1 MTMKS
6 AFCDELVTACDGQ
19 IDFPTYDSG
28 TVDYCTKH
36 TGRGGGLILVV
47 PLRGSMRQVNLDS
60 MDESELVIDV
70 AGPVPSGGSF
80 YGDFEE
86 GLLDVAFGPMF
97 GDNSYP
103 QYFYVSYTVLLDDGE
118 NQRNRL
124 ARFTYVPG
132 DAAATRASEEV
143 LLTTVPKYNSV
154 HSAGWL
160 GFKPSAYGSPGY
172 QDLYWTTGDG
182 GPQTDPFNH
191 SQDGTGYT
199 IPPGNYHGAKAEI
212 CAIGL
217 RNPWRCSFD
226 RLNDDLYCG
235 DVGQISVEEINFIE
249 CGNNYGWSRFEGSRC
264 QEAVQDNEF
273 NPPCDGISR
282 SGFTF
287 PLFEYC
293 HPDFDS
299 TDADEQKFTG
309 GADTCGNRFVEKDD
323 GGWAVGTIISDASIQ
338 IISFAEDADG
348 EIMLLDYN
356 HNIYPMPCG
365 NLCATIC
372 LDQAEDLPAYEIC
385 ASHCKTLGSTFS
397 GVQNSFQCFCG
408 PSTADYAK
416 HGSLSSDN
424 CEYLCHAHPED
435 FCGGFSTMEVFR
447 IDPAAAAGGYLG
459 CFADVEE
466 PRVFPES
473 GKTGSNAMTTATCA
487 GLCSD
492 YAYYAT
498 QYGRE
503 VYSTGYLGCFA
514 DSQTGRVFSVV
525 TGSSSMTTAE
535 CASTCSA
542 FAYYGTQYGGEVYG
556 TA

>member
-1 MTMKS
+1 QQTKQVVCGRCHSFSAHLYEYLAPELGLLDGMTMKS

-36 TGRGGGLILVV
+36 TGGGEDLYWSYPYEAAVTCDLYSQLLPDLGANEQPDDTV
-47 PLRGSMRQVNLDS
+47 SMRQTPDGSQWWLLGISGQIYAVNLDS
-60 MDESELVIDV
+60 MYESELVIDV
-70 AGPVPSGGSF
+70 AGPVPSGGNF

-191 SQDGTGYT
+191 SQDTTTMLGAMMRISVPADGTGYT
-199 IPPGNYHGAKAEI
+199 IPPGNYHGSFAEV

-273 NPPCDGISR
+273 NPPCDGVDR
-282 SGFTF
+282 SGFTYS
-287 PLFEYC
+287 LFEYC

-299 TDADEQKFTG
+299 TDADEQEFTG
-309 GADTCGNRFVEKDD
+309 GADTCGNRF
-323 GGWAVGTIISDASIQ
+323 
-338 IISFAEDADG
+338 
-348 EIMLLDYN
+348 
-356 HNIYPMPCG
+356 
-365 NLCATIC
+365 
-372 LDQAEDLPAYEIC
+372 IC
-385 ASHCKTLGSTFS
+385 A
-397 GVQNSFQCFCG
+397 
-408 PSTADYAK
+408 
-416 HGSLSSDN
+416 
-424 CEYLCHAHPED
+424 
-435 FCGGFSTMEVFR
+435 
-447 IDPAAAAGGYLG
+447 
-459 CFADVEE
+459 
-466 PRVFPES
+466 
-473 GKTGSNAMTTATCA
+473 NACA
-487 GLCSD
+487 D
-492 YAYYAT
+492 YAYYGT

-503 VYSTGYLGCFA
+503 
-514 DSQTGRVFSVV
+514 
-525 TGSSSMTTAE
+525 E

-542 FAYYGTQYGGEVYG
+542 FAYYGTQYGGECWCGNNADYAVYG
-556 TA
+556 EATCDMSCTGDAADTCGGINAMSV